1 MTGRERILCARMNMN
16 WIPLSAFPANLLD
29 LNLSML
35 RNVFPQT
42 AEAVETAHLDDMEIL
57 PLERGLFAFRDH
69 GMMIH
74 PPQQPDREILENL
87 NRIRSTYRQGCSM
100 VVLLGVGLGYTAMEA
115 AKYLDEW
122 YPGQAKGLLCIEKN
136 PACLRAAFSVYDWR
150 QVFERGRI
158 LWTTEPD
165 LEREIENL
173 LRTHDLAIL
182 ESSQIAFEPG
192 RPIPDPAEKEFYPR
206 LVPFIRNILTQ
217 NRRSIHKEKK
227 AAVAKYRQAPKE
239 IRSVWSHGSSNS
251 VWGWI
256 TQDSIRGFAE
266 LGLESSMLVM
276 NDRLFTRWFRA
287 QAEFYRRRPDAL
299 FFLNHSSRYLAA
311 FCEEFR
317 LPRLIWYVDDPATG
331 VAVPHHPDD
340 LLFCVTPA
348 FHDSL
353 KDLGGTLLGDI
364 PIGGNPRESEP
375 EIKERFRSGVSYVGS
390 VRDTSKAR
398 TVFPAV
404 WNEWLDTLLKQW
416 LEQPQQSARAIME
429 TLPPPRE
436 STEIVLRE
444 IAALIP
450 KAQYML
456 EAQQIEYFAYI
467 EANSQRRVRFMKSL
481 AHTNLAIYGP
491 EDWLRLLPDEMRKCY
506 RGPVLSREDLA
517 SLYRSSDISLNIN
530 AMQGFSFVNMRNF
543 EAPLCGGFL
552 LSEQVPG
559 VEDFFVPHKEIA
571 LYEGIDDLV
580 AKTRHYLDHRSER
593 EQLTA
598 NARHR
603 ILQEHTYKHRMKS
616 LLDVY
621 SHFMER

>member
-1 MTGRERILCARMNMN
+1 
-16 WIPLSAFPANLLD
+16 
-29 LNLSML
+29 
-35 RNVFPQT
+35 
-42 AEAVETAHLDDMEIL
+42 
-57 PLERGLFAFRDH
+57 
-69 GMMIH
+69 
-74 PPQQPDREILENL
+74 
-87 NRIRSTYRQGCSM
+87 
-100 VVLLGVGLGYTAMEA
+100 
-115 AKYLDEW
+115 
-122 YPGQAKGLLCIEKN
+122 
-136 PACLRAAFSVYDWR
+136 
-150 QVFERGRI
+150 
-158 LWTTEPD
+158 
-165 LEREIENL
+165 
-173 LRTHDLAIL
+173 
-182 ESSQIAFEPG
+182 
-192 RPIPDPAEKEFYPR
+192 
-206 LVPFIRNILTQ
+206 
-217 NRRSIHKEKK
+217 
-227 AAVAKYRQAPKE
+227 
-239 IRSVWSHGSSNS
+239 
-251 VWGWI
+251 
-256 TQDSIRGFAE
+256 
-266 LGLESSMLVM
+266 
-276 NDRLFTRWFRA
+276 
-287 QAEFYRRRPDAL
+287 
-299 FFLNHSSRYLAA
+299 
-311 FCEEFR
+311 
-317 LPRLIWYVDDPATG
+317 
-331 VAVPHHPDD
+331 
-340 LLFCVTPA
+340 
-348 FHDSL
+348 
-353 KDLGGTLLGDI
+353 
-364 PIGGNPRESEP
+364 
-375 EIKERFRSGVSYVGS
+375 
-390 VRDTSKAR
+390 
-398 TVFPAV
+398 
-404 WNEWLDTLLKQW
+404 
-416 LEQPQQSARAIME
+416 ME

-580 AKTRHYLDHRSER
+580 AKTGHYLDHRSER